1 MNNQRETG
9 DLVDALINVIDKGIK
24 TLSGNIAG
32 SRPNPAK
39 GIQNGEMSA
48 GERAHAA
55 GLMRVNHVGEI
66 CAQALYEGQA
76 LTAKDDTIKSKLLE
90 AAQEERDHLIWCG
103 ERIKDLNSHRSA
115 LSPFF
120 YVSSFC
126 VGAATGMLG
135 DKHSLGFVEA
145 TEDQVVAHLDEHLDK
160 LPEGDH
166 RSRAVLTQMRE
177 DEKRHGEEALS
188 AGGSEFGPA
197 VKGLMKTI
205 SGLMTKSTYR
215 I

>member
-1 MNNQRETG
+1 MNNQRETE
-9 DLVDALINVIDKGIK
+9 DPVDALINVIDKVIK

-39 GIQNGEMSA
+39 GVQNGEMSA
-48 GERAHAA
+48 VERAHAA
-55 GLMRVNHVGEI
+55 GMMRVNHVGEI

-76 LTAKDDTIKSKLLE
+76 LTAKEDPIKSKLLE

-103 ERIKDLNSHRSA
+103 ERIKDLNSHRSV

-126 VGAATGMLG
+126 VGAATGVLG

-145 TEDQVVAHLDEHLDK
+145 TEDRVVAHHEEHLDK

-197 VKGLMKTI
+197 LKGLMKTI

>member
-9 DLVDALINVIDKGIK
+9 DPVDALINVLDKGIK
-24 TLSGNIAG
+24 TLSGNIPG

-39 GIQNGEMSA
+39 GVEDGEMSA
-48 GERAHAA
+48 RERAHAA

-103 ERIKDLNSHRSA
+103 ERIKDLNSHRSV

-126 VGAATGMLG
+126 VGVATGMLG

-145 TEDQVVAHLDEHLDK
+145 TEDRVVAHLDEHLDK
-160 LPEGDH
+160 LPEGDQ